1 MGVGESYE
9 TLGERIRRGWR
20 RGWNEIRGVD
30 RERWMTLCI
39 SPMSMGKTHS
49 GWVKISLDR

>member
-20 RGWNEIRGVD
+20 RGWNEIRGED